1 MVFQKMEQPELIMA
15 EALIYKSLGPIR
27 NQIKKI
33 WLLNKSIDII
43 YGISKS
49 LLFVLPLLAIACL
62 ADWVWDIE
70 EDTPMPFRLLMTASW
85 LSLLMVS
92 FASYV
97 VLPAIKR
104 FKEDETA
111 LKIEQTFPE
120 FDHRLIT
127 VLQLSRPE
135 ARFDKKSEKLLAELT
150 GEVVTCYPNFNFNNA
165 LELKKLKESSY
176 RFAPVFLFVV
186 ISLLFAHDSAKALLQ
201 RQFLLNTPIPR
212 NTTIINLP
220 EKIVLAE
227 GEEVSIGFDLR
238 LTKGYIPAMG
248 KMRWKN
254 QAEKTLV
261 IPIELDEMG
270 QWKATLASS
279 IEDGFVTIRIGDGR
293 AGPLPVIRK
302 NRPTLEMVSA
312 KILMPEWF
320 GKRPDGSPYEKTF
333 PKGDIDGI
341 EGSTVQVEFKSSQ
354 ALKDATLVIKN
365 YDSNL
370 TPETMPCAL
379 GENKQTLI
387 VRFNLKL
394 GNVRYQVNICN
405 QDGLESNPN
414 WQRKLTVLQTQ
425 EPLVTL
431 LPEQVPG
438 IVRVFG
444 KDEDTEIDGLPV
456 LIGKQFRV
464 AYKAESYSGLSVA
477 KFRYRINEKGDWN
490 TLPLQEFKPESEK
503 TGKFLIEAGSFENS
517 PAKAVIDFYPLPS
530 EDPWKAPSRRL
541 AGGRF
546 DFQIGPL
553 KNIRVGDK
561 IEYFVEVTD
570 MNPVEPKTGQSEIL
584 IKEVVGVDELLA
596 WWRRKEKETEKLMQL
611 KNKQATVFEGFLP
624 NLPSKP

>member
-1 MVFQKMEQPELIMA
+1 MEQPELIMP
-15 EALIYKSLGPIR
+15 EAIIYKSLGPIR

-33 WLLNKSIDII
+33 WLLNKCIDIVF
-43 YGISKS
+43 GISKS
-49 LLFVLPLLAIACL
+49 LLLVLPLLAIACL
-62 ADWVWDIE
+62 ADWFWDIE
-70 EDTPMPFRLLMTASW
+70 EETPMPVRLMMTASW
-85 LSLLMVS
+85 LSLLIVS

-97 VLPAIKR
+97 LLPAIKR
-104 FKEDETA
+104 FNEDETA

-135 ARFDKKSEKLLAELT
+135 ARFDRKSEKLLAELT
-150 GEVVTCYPNFNFNNA
+150 GEVVDSYPNFNFNKA
-165 LELKKLKESSY
+165 LEIKKLNDSSY
-176 RFAPVFLFVV
+176 RFTPVFLFVLL
-186 ISLLFAHDSAKALLQ
+186 SLLFAHASSKALFE
-201 RQFLLNTPIPR
+201 RQLLLNTPIPR
-212 NTTIINLP
+212 NTNFINLP

-227 GEEVSIGFDLR
+227 GEEASIIFDLR
-238 LTKGYIPAMG
+238 LTEGYIPSIG

-254 QAEKTLV
+254 QEGKTLLL
-261 IPIELDEMG
+261 PIEVDENG
-270 QWKATLASS
+270 RWKATLASS
-279 IEDGFVTIRIGDGR
+279 IEDGVAMMRLGDGR
-293 AGPLPVIRK
+293 AGPLPIIRK

-312 KILMPEWF
+312 KTLMPDWF
-320 GKRPDGSPYEKTF
+320 GKRPDGSNYEKTF
-333 PKGDIDGI
+333 PKGDIEGI

-354 ALKDATLVIKN
+354 PLKEATLVIKHS
-365 YDSNL
+365 DSNL
-370 TPETMPCAL
+370 TPVSMPCTIN
-379 GENKQTLI
+379 ENKQTFT
-387 VRFNLKL
+387 VRFDLKL
-394 GNVRYQVNICN
+394 GNVRYQINCAN
-405 QDGLESNPN
+405 RDGLESNPN

-464 AYKAESYSGLSVA
+464 AYKAESFTGLSIA

-503 TGKFLIEAGSFENS
+503 LGKFLIDSGAFENS
-517 PAKAVIDFYPLPS
+517 STKAVIDFYPLPS
-530 EDPWKAPSRRL
+530 EDPWKTPARRI

-570 MNPVEPKTGQSEIL
+570 MNPLNPKTGQSEIL
-584 IKEVVGVDELLA
+584 VKEVAGVDELLA

-611 KNKQATVFEGFLP
+611 KNKQATVFDGFLP
-624 NLPSKP
+624 NLPTKP

>member
-15 EALIYKSLGPIR
+15 EALIYKSLDPIR

-33 WLLNKSIDII
+33 WLLNKSIDVI

-49 LLFVLPLLAIACL
+49 LLFVLPLLAIACI

-70 EDTPMPFRLLMTASW
+70 EETPLPIRLIMTASW
-85 LSLLMVS
+85 LSLLLVS
-92 FASYV
+92 LANYV
-97 VLPAIKR
+97 ILPAIKR

-135 ARFDKKSEKLLAELT
+135 ARFDKKSENLLAELT
-150 GEVVTCYPNFNFNNA
+150 GEVVDCYPNYNFNKA
-165 LELKKLKESSY
+165 LELKKLKDSSL
-176 RFAPVFLFVV
+176 RFAPVLLFVTLAL
-186 ISLLFAHDSAKALLQ
+186 IFAHDSTIALIK
-201 RQFLLNTPIPR
+201 RQLLFNSPIPR
-212 NTTIINLP
+212 NTTIVNLP

-227 GEEVSIGFDLR
+227 GEEACIIFDLT
-238 LTKGYIPAMG
+238 LTNGYTPSSG
-248 KMRWKN
+248 KLNWKN
-254 QAEKTLV
+254 VAGKTLLL
-261 IPIELDEMG
+261 PIEPDENG
-270 QWKATLASS
+270 QWKTTLPSS
-279 IEDGFVTIRIGDGR
+279 IEDGIVTIRIGDGR
-293 AGPLPVIRK
+293 AGPLPLIRK
-302 NRPTLEMVSA
+302 NRPTLEMLSA
-312 KILMPEWF
+312 KILMPQWF
-320 GKRPDGSPYEKTF
+320 GKRPDGSPYETIF

-354 ALKDATLVIKN
+354 PLKEATLVIKHS
-365 YDSNL
+365 DSNL
-370 TPETMPCAL
+370 TPDTTPCDIS
-379 GENKQTLI
+379 ENKQTFV
-387 VRFNLKL
+387 VRFNLKM
-394 GNVRYQVNICN
+394 GNVRYQVNCCN
-405 QDGLESNPN
+405 KEGLESNPN

-425 EPLVTL
+425 EPLVSL
-431 LPEQVPG
+431 LPEQIPG
-438 IVRVFG
+438 IVRVSG

-464 AYKAESYSGLSVA
+464 AYKAESYSGLSIA
-477 KFRYRINEKGDWN
+477 KFRYRINEKGDWQ

-503 TGKFLIEAGSFENS
+503 LGKFLIESGAFENS

-530 EDPWKAPSRRL
+530 DDPWKTPDRRV

-570 MNPVEPKTGQSEIL
+570 MNPINPKTGQSEIL
-584 IKEVVGVDELLA
+584 TKEVVGVDELLA

-624 NLPSKP
+624 NLPPKP

>member
-1 MVFQKMEQPELIMA
+1 MEQPELIMA
-15 EALIYKSLGPIR
+15 EALIYKSLEPIR

-33 WLLNKSIDII
+33 WLLNKSINII
-43 YGISKS
+43 HGISKA
-49 LLFVLPLLAIACL
+49 LLFVLPLLAFACL

-70 EDTPMPFRLLMTASW
+70 EETPLPIRLIMTASW
-85 LSLLMVS
+85 LSLLIVS
-92 FASYV
+92 LASYV
-97 VLPAIKR
+97 VLPGIKS
-104 FKEDETA
+104 FKENDTA

-150 GEVVTCYPNFNFNNA
+150 GEVVACYPNFNFNKA
-165 LELKKLKESSY
+165 LELKKLTDSSY
-176 RFAPVFLFVV
+176 KFAPVFLFVMF
-186 ISLLFAHDSAKALLQ
+186 SLLFAHNTAKALIE
-201 RQFLLNTPIPR
+201 RQLLLNTPIPR

-227 GEEVSIGFDLR
+227 GEEAIIVFDLS
-238 LTKGYIPAMG
+238 LTKGYTPSMG

-254 QAEKTLV
+254 QEGKTLLL
-261 IPIELDEMG
+261 PIEPDENG

-279 IEDGFVTIRIGDGR
+279 IEDGVVTVRIGDGR

-302 NRPTLEMVSA
+302 NRPSLEMVSA
-312 KILMPEWF
+312 KLLMPEWF
-320 GKRPDGSPYEKTF
+320 GKRPDGSPYETIF
-333 PKGDIDGI
+333 PKGDVDGI
-341 EGSTVQVEFKSSQ
+341 EGGTVQVEFKSSQ
-354 ALKDATLVIKN
+354 PLKEATLIIKHA
-365 YDSNL
+365 DTNL
-370 TPETMPCAL
+370 TPETMPVTL
-379 GENKQTLI
+379 SENKQTFT

-394 GNVRYQVNICN
+394 GNVRYQVNISN
-405 QDGLESNPN
+405 RDGLESNPN
-414 WQRKLTVLQTQ
+414 WQRKLTVLQTK
-425 EPLVTL
+425 EPLVSL
-431 LPEQVPG
+431 LPEQIPG
-438 IVRVFG
+438 LVRVFG

-464 AYKAESYSGLSVA
+464 AYKAESNSGLLIA
-477 KFRYRINEKGDWN
+477 KFRYRINEKGDWS
-490 TLPLQEFKPESEK
+490 TLPLQEFKAGSEK
-503 TGKFLIEAGSFENS
+503 LGKFLIESGSFENS
-517 PAKAVIDFYPLPS
+517 SPKAVIDFYPLPS
-530 EDPWKAPSRRL
+530 EDPWKTPDRRL

-570 MNPVEPKTGQSEIL
+570 MNPVDPKSGQSEIFV
-584 IKEVVGVDELLA
+584 KEVAGVDELLA

-624 NLPSKP
+624 NLPPKP

>member
-1 MVFQKMEQPELIMA
+1 MEQPELIMA
-15 EALIYKSLGPIR
+15 EALIYKSLEPIR
-27 NQIKKI
+27 TQIKKI

-43 YGISKS
+43 YGISKA

-70 EDTPMPFRLLMTASW
+70 EETPLPIRLIMTASW
-85 LSLLMVS
+85 LSLLIVS
-92 FASYV
+92 IASYV

-104 FKEDETA
+104 FNEDETA

-135 ARFDKKSEKLLAELT
+135 ARFDRKSETLLAELT
-150 GEVVTCYPNFNFNNA
+150 SEVVVCYPNFNFNKA
-165 LELKKLKESSY
+165 LELKKLKDSSY
-176 RFAPVFLFVV
+176 QFAPVFLFVML
-186 ISLLFAHDSAKALLQ
+186 SLFFAHNTAKALIE
-201 RQFLLNTPIPR
+201 RQLLLNTPIPR
-212 NTTIINLP
+212 NTIFINLP

-227 GEEVSIGFDLR
+227 GEEASIVFDLR
-238 LTKGYIPAMG
+238 LTEGYTPSMG

-254 QAEKTLV
+254 KEGKTLLL
-261 IPIELDEMG
+261 PIEPDENR

-279 IEDGFVTIRIGDGR
+279 IEDGVLTVRIGDGR
-293 AGPLPVIRK
+293 TGPLPVIRK

-312 KILMPEWF
+312 KVLMPEWY
-320 GKRPDGSPYEKTF
+320 GKRPDGSPYETIF
-333 PKGDIDGI
+333 PKGDVDGI
-341 EGSTVQVEFKSSQ
+341 EGSTVEVEFKSSQ
-354 ALKDATLVIKN
+354 PLKESTLVIKHA
-365 YDSNL
+365 DTNL
-370 TPETMPCAL
+370 TPETMPVIL
-379 GENKQTLI
+379 GENKQSLT

-394 GNVRYQVNICN
+394 GYVRYQVNISN
-405 QDGLESNPN
+405 RDGLESNPN
-414 WQRKLTVLQTQ
+414 WQRKLTVLQTK
-425 EPLVTL
+425 EPLVSL
-431 LPEQVPG
+431 LPEQIPG
-438 IVRVFG
+438 LVRIFG

-464 AYKAESYSGLSVA
+464 AYKAESNSGLLIA
-477 KFRYRINEKGDWN
+477 KFRYRINEKGDWS
-490 TLPLQEFKPESEK
+490 TLPLQEFKAGSEK
-503 TGKFLIEAGSFENS
+503 LGKFLIESGSFENS
-517 PAKAVIDFYPLPS
+517 AAKAVIDFYPLPS
-530 EDPWKAPSRRL
+530 EDPWKSPDRRL

-570 MNPVEPKTGQSEIL
+570 MNPSDPKTGQSEIFV
-584 IKEVVGVDELLA
+584 KEVAGVDELLA

-624 NLPSKP
+624 NLPPKP

>member
-1 MVFQKMEQPELIMA
+1 MP
-15 EALIYKSLGPIR
+15 EALIYKSLAPIR
-27 NQIKKI
+27 NQIKII

-62 ADWVWDIE
+62 ADWFWDIE
-70 EDTPMPFRLLMTASW
+70 EETPLPVRLIMTASW
-85 LSLLMVS
+85 LSLLLVS

-97 VLPAIKR
+97 VLPGIKR
-104 FKEDETA
+104 FNEDETA

-135 ARFDKKSEKLLAELT
+135 ARFDKKSEKLLAELI
-150 GEVVTCYPNFNFNNA
+150 GEVVDCYPNYNFNNA
-165 LELKKLKESSY
+165 LELKKLKDSAF
-176 RFAPVFLFVV
+176 RFAPTFLFV
-186 ISLLFAHDSAKALLQ
+186 ILSLIFAHDSAKALFE
-201 RQFLLNTPIPR
+201 RQLLYNTPIPR
-212 NTTIINLP
+212 NTNFINLP

-227 GEEVSIGFDLR
+227 GEEASIIFDLR
-238 LTKGYIPAMG
+238 LTKGYTPSNG

-254 QAEKTLV
+254 QEGKSL
-261 IPIELDEMG
+261 ILPIEPDENG
-270 QWKATLASS
+270 LWKATLASS
-279 IEDGFVTIRIGDGR
+279 IEDGVVTMRLGDGR
-293 AGPLPVIRK
+293 AGPVTVIRK

-312 KILMPEWF
+312 KILMPDWF
-320 GKRPDGSPYEKTF
+320 GKRPDGSLYETIF
-333 PKGDIDGI
+333 PKGDIVGI
-341 EGSTVQVEFKSSQ
+341 EGSTVQVEFKCSQ
-354 ALKDATLVIKN
+354 PLKEATLVIKHS
-365 YDSNL
+365 DSNL
-370 TPETMPCAL
+370 TPESLPCTIN
-379 GENKQTLI
+379 ENKQNFI

-394 GNVRYQVNICN
+394 GNVRYQINCSN
-405 QDGLESNPN
+405 LDGLESNPN

-425 EPLVTL
+425 EPLITL
-431 LPEQVPG
+431 LPEQIPG

-464 AYKAESYSGLSVA
+464 AYKAESYTGLLLA
-477 KFRYRINEKGDWN
+477 KFRYRINEKGEWQ

-503 TGKFLIEAGSFENS
+503 LGKFLIEYGSFENS

-530 EDPWKAPSRRL
+530 DDPWKAPNRRI

-546 DFQIGPL
+546 DFQIGPI
-553 KNIRVGDK
+553 KNIRIGDK

-570 MNPVEPKTGQSEIL
+570 MNPLTPKTGQSEIF
-584 IKEVVGVDELLA
+584 IKEVAGIEDLLA

-611 KNKQATVFEGFLP
+611 KNKQGTVFEGFLP

>member
-1 MVFQKMEQPELIMA
+1 MVFQKMEQPELIMS
-15 EALIYKSLGPIR
+15 EALIYKTLGPIR

-33 WLLNKSIDII
+33 WLLNKSIDVI

-70 EDTPMPFRLLMTASW
+70 EDTPLPIRLIMTASW
-85 LSLLMVS
+85 LSLLMVT

-97 VLPAIKR
+97 FLPAIKG
-104 FKEDETA
+104 FKEDETS
-111 LKIEQTFPE
+111 LKLEQTFPE

-127 VLQLSRPE
+127 VLQLSRPG
-135 ARFDKKSEKLLAELT
+135 ARFDKKSENLLAELT
-150 GEVVTCYPNFNFNNA
+150 REVVDTYPNYNFNKA
-165 LELKKLKESSY
+165 LELKKLKESSL
-176 RFAPVFLFVV
+176 RFAPVFLFV
-186 ISLLFAHDSAKALLQ
+186 ILALLFAHDSAVALFK
-201 RQFLLNTPIPR
+201 RQLLLNTPIPR

-227 GEEVSIGFDLR
+227 GEEASMIFDLK
-238 LTKGYIPAMG
+238 LTKGYSPSIG
-248 KMRWKN
+248 NLRWKSP
-254 QAEKTLV
+254 EGKTLLL
-261 IPIELDEMG
+261 PIAPDENG
-270 QWKATLASS
+270 QWKTTLPSS
-279 IEDGFVTIRIGDGR
+279 IENGMVTIRIGDGR
-293 AGPLPVIRK
+293 AGPLPLIRK
-302 NRPTLEMVSA
+302 NRPTLEMLSA
-312 KILMPEWF
+312 RILLPKWF
-320 GKRPDGSPYEKTF
+320 GKRPDDSPYETIS
-333 PKGDIDGI
+333 PKGDIEGI

-354 ALKDATLVIKN
+354 PLKEATLVIKHS
-365 YDSNL
+365 DSNL
-370 TPETMPCAL
+370 TPETTPCVIA
-379 GENKQTLI
+379 ENKQTFI
-387 VRFNLKL
+387 VRFNLKS
-394 GNVRYQVNICN
+394 GDVRYQVNCCN

-438 IVRVFG
+438 IVRVLG

-464 AYKAESYSGLSVA
+464 AYKAECYSGLLIA
-477 KFRYRINEKGDWN
+477 KFRYRINEKGEWQ

-503 TGKFLIEAGSFENS
+503 LGKFLIDSGAFENS
-517 PAKAVIDFYPLPS
+517 PPKAVIDFYPLPS
-530 EDPWKAPSRRL
+530 DDPWKTPDRRL

-570 MNPVEPKTGQSEIL
+570 MNPLNPKTGQSEIL
-584 IKEVVGVDELLA
+584 TKDVVGVDELLA

-624 NLPSKP
+624 NLPAKP

>member
-43 YGISKS
+43 YGISKT

-70 EDTPMPFRLLMTASW
+70 EETPMPFRLIMTASW

-97 VLPAIKR
+97 MLPAIKR
-104 FKEDETA
+104 FTEDETA
-111 LKIEQTFPE
+111 LKIEQKFPE
-120 FDHRLIT
+120 FNHRLIT

-150 GEVVTCYPNFNFNNA
+150 GEVVACYPNFNFNNA

-186 ISLLFAHDSAKALLQ
+186 ISLLFAHDSAKALLE
-201 RQFLLNTPIPR
+201 RQFLFNSPIPR
-212 NTTIINLP
+212 NTTITNLP

-227 GEEVSIGFDLR
+227 GEEVTIGFDLR
-238 LTKGYIPAMG
+238 LTKGYIPSMG

-254 QAEKTLV
+254 QAGKTLA
-261 IPIELDEMG
+261 IPIEPDEMG
-270 QWKATLASS
+270 QWKATMASS

-341 EGSTVQVEFKSSQ
+341 VGSTVQVEFKSSQ
-354 ALKDATLVIKN
+354 PLKDATLVVKN

-370 TPETMPCAL
+370 TPETMPCSL

-444 KDEDTEIDGLPV
+444 KEEDTEIDGLPV

-464 AYKAESYSGLSVA
+464 AYKAESYSGLSTA

-517 PAKAVIDFYPLPS
+517 SAKAVIDFYPLPS
-530 EDPWKAPSRRL
+530 EDPWKTPSRRL

-570 MNPVEPKTGQSEIL
+570 MNPAEPKTGQSEIL

-596 WWRRKEKETEKLMQL
+596 WWRRKEKETEKLMHL

-624 NLPSKP
+624 NLPPKP